1 MRIEYSKG
9 DRASKELIQLHRKA
23 SFESAGRKM
32 KVLLIFPPDWFP
44 SEPYLSLPS
53 LTSVLRKAGHTVIQ
67 KDVNL
72 EMWEWYFSEDF
83 LKKVLRKVPQQL
95 DRLRKLANKRDLT
108 DWEMDVQLA
117 LCDVTRQRID
127 ELIKK
132 AEKAKAIVR
141 GEVFYDIDQLEWA
154 IQVFREVT
162 QTISLVY
169 APARICMPPME
180 TDLSYKVYA
189 SNEVVDAV
197 NDEQVNV
204 YRDVFEQ
211 LVKPVIETE
220 KPDVIGISIVLQ
232 QQIFSSMTFCALIKQ
247 QFPHIHVTIGGNT
260 VTRLRDVLSQSP
272 LFQFFDSAVVYE
284 GETAFLQLVEAVGA
298 KRDLSEVPNTI
309 YKDEKGVHESAL
321 SYAEDM
327 AELPPP
333 DFDGLPLSKYFVPT
347 NVLPYLATR
356 GCYWGRCEFC
366 DHGEGYTAGYR
377 SKKIQDVLAD
387 IKYLRDKYGVRHFHF
402 TDESYP
408 PALFRKLA
416 RGLVESKMDIF
427 WTTHM
432 RFEKSLLEDAVWEDA
447 KNSGCRYLHFGY
459 ESGVERVLQLMDKAT
474 TTEVMTKHLKYTAEA
489 GIWNHCM
496 GFFGFPGETRD
507 EAWQSVQFLEQN
519 KEHVHSLGFGTF
531 DLGRHNPVAKHPERW
546 GVTAYK
552 NPEWDLALDYYFTV
566 KEGMSI
572 EEAERVFQEFERN
585 HNPGWDLRL
594 YIREYIFLYI
604 CRFGLKKLNDLQYS
618 AAKIAGITPTLA
630 GKM

>member
-1 MRIEYSKG
+1 MRIEYTKG

-72 EMWEWYFSEDF
+72 EMWDWYFSEDF

-108 DWEMDVQLA
+108 DYEMDVQLA

-180 TDLSYKVYA
+180 TDLSYKVFA
-189 SNEVVDAV
+189 SNEVIEAV

-211 LVKPVIETE
+211 IVKPVLEAE
-220 KPDVIGISIVLQ
+220 KPDVVGISIVLQ
-232 QQIFSSMTFCALIKQ
+232 QQIFSTMTFCALIKQ
-247 QFPHIHVTIGGNT
+247 HFPHIHVTIGGNT
-260 VTRLRDVLSQSP
+260 VTRLRDVLPQSP

-298 KRDLSEVPNTI
+298 KRELSSVPNTI
-309 YKDEKGVHESAL
+309 YKDAKGVHESAL

-333 DFDGLPLSKYFVPT
+333 DFDGLPLEKYFVPT
-347 NVLPYLATR
+347 RILPYLATR

-387 IKYLRDKYGVRHFHF
+387 IRYLKVKYGVRHFHF

-416 RGLVESKMDIF
+416 RGLVEEKMDIF

-432 RFEKSLLEDAVWEDA
+432 RFEKSLLDSQVWQDARD
-447 KNSGCRYLHFGY
+447 SGCRYLHFGY

-474 TTEVMTKHLKYTAEA
+474 TTEIMTKHLKYTAEA

-496 GFFGFPGETRD
+496 GFFGFPGETRE
-507 EAWQSVQFLEQN
+507 EAWQSVEFLEQN
-519 KEHVHSLGFGTF
+519 KNYVHSLGFGTF

-566 KEGMSI
+566 KEGLSI

-604 CRFGLKKLNDLQYS
+604 CKFGLKKLSDLQYS
-618 AAKIAGITPTLA
+618 AAKIAGVTPTLA

>member
-1 MRIEYSKG
+1 MRIEYTKG

-23 SFESAGRKM
+23 SLESSGRKM

-53 LTSVLRKAGHTVIQ
+53 LTSVLRNAGHTVIQ

-72 EMWEWYFSEDF
+72 EMWDWYFSEDF

-95 DRLRKLANKRDLT
+95 DRLRKLANKRELT
-108 DWEMDVQLA
+108 EWEMDVQLA

-127 ELIKK
+127 DLIKK

-180 TDLSYKVYA
+180 TDLSYKVFA
-189 SNEVVDAV
+189 SNEVIEAV

-204 YRDVFEQ
+204 YRDVFDHI
-211 LVKPVIETE
+211 LKPVLEAE
-220 KPDVIGISIVLQ
+220 KPDVVGISIVLQ
-232 QQIFSSMTFCALIKQ
+232 QQIFSTMTFCALIKQ
-247 QFPHIHVTIGGNT
+247 HFPQIHVTIGGNT
-260 VTRLRDVLSQSP
+260 VTRLRDVLPQSP

-298 KRDLSEVPNTI
+298 KRDLGSVPNTI
-309 YKDEKGVHESAL
+309 YKDDKGVHESAL

-333 DFDGLPLSKYFVPT
+333 DFDGLPLEKYFVPT
-347 NVLPYLATR
+347 RILPYLATR

-387 IKYLRDKYGVRHFHF
+387 IKYLKDKYGVRHFHF

-416 RGLVESKMDIF
+416 RGLVEEKMDIF

-474 TTEVMTKHLKYTAEA
+474 TTEIMTKHLKYTAEA

-496 GFFGFPGETRD
+496 GFFGFPGETRE

-519 KEHVHSLGFGTF
+519 KDYVHSLGFGTF

-552 NPEWDLALDYYFTV
+552 NAEWDLALDYYFTV
-566 KEGMSI
+566 KNGMSI

-604 CRFGLKKLNDLQYS
+604 CKFGLSKLPDLQYQ
-618 AAKIAGITPTLA
+618 AAKIAGHTPTLA

>member
-1 MRIEYSKG
+1 MRIEYTKG
-9 DRASKELIQLHRKA
+9 DRASKELVQLHRKA
-23 SFESAGRKM
+23 SFESSGRKV

-72 EMWEWYFSEDF
+72 EMWDWYFSEDF

-95 DRLRKLANKRDLT
+95 DLLRKLANKRDLT
-108 DWEMDVQLA
+108 DYEMDVQLA

-141 GEVFYDIDQLEWA
+141 GEVFYDIDKLEWA

-180 TDLSYKVYA
+180 TDLSYKVFA
-189 SNEVVDAV
+189 SNEVIEAV

-204 YRDVFEQ
+204 YRDVFDQ
-211 LVKPVIETE
+211 LVKPVLEAE
-220 KPDVIGISIVLQ
+220 KPDVVGISIVLQ
-232 QQIFSSMTFCALIKQ
+232 QQIFSTMTFCALIKQ
-247 QFPHIHVTIGGNT
+247 HFPDIHVTIGGNT
-260 VTRLRDVLSQSP
+260 VTRLRDVLPHSP

-298 KRDLSEVPNTI
+298 KRDLGSVPNTI
-309 YKDEKGVHESAL
+309 YKDATGIHESAL

-333 DFDGLPLSKYFVPT
+333 DFDGLPLEKYFVPT
-347 NVLPYLATR
+347 RILPYLATR

-387 IKYLRDKYGVRHFHF
+387 IKYLKDKYGCGHFHF

-416 RGLVESKMDIF
+416 RGLVEEKMDIF

-432 RFEKSLLEDAVWEDA
+432 RFEKSLIEDAVWEDA
-447 KNSGCRYLHFGY
+447 KQSGCRYLHFGY

-474 TTEVMTKHLKYTAEA
+474 TTDIMTKHLKLTAEA

-496 GFFGFPGETRD
+496 GFFGFPGETRE
-507 EAWQSVQFLEQN
+507 EAWQSVEFLEQN
-519 KEHVHSLGFGTF
+519 KNYVHSLGFGTF
-531 DLGRHNPVAKHPERW
+531 DLGRHNPVAKHPEKW

-552 NPEWDLALDYYFTV
+552 NPDWDLALDYYYTV
-566 KEGMSI
+566 KNGMSI
-572 EEAERVFQEFERN
+572 EEAERVFQEFEQK

-594 YIREYIFLYI
+594 YVREYIFLYI
-604 CRFGLKKLNDLQYS
+604 CKFGLSKLPDLQYS
-618 AAKIAGITPTLA
+618 AAKVLGAAPTLA